1 MTKYFALDRR
11 GELVALGDHACIGDA
26 IKACSFRFITVMDE
40 GGVKFWLER
49 QSWVVSGEQILRN
62 PHLRLAY
69 RDYMQARQ
77 CVQQGLMANC
87 HMQREYLRNVYRV
100 VAGKLV

>member
-1 MTKYFALDRR
+1 MKYYALDKR

-26 IKACSFRFITVMDE
+26 MKSCSFRFITVMDE
-40 GGVKFWLER
+40 GGAKFWIER
-49 QSWVVSGEQILRN
+49 QSKVVSPLIENTR
-62 PHLRLAY
+62 LRLAY
-69 RDYMQARQ
+69 RDYMQGRQ

-100 VAGKLV
+100 LAGKA

>member
-1 MTKYFALDRR
+1 MKYYALDRR

-26 IKACSFRFITVMDE
+26 MKSCSFRFITVMDE

-49 QSWVVSGEQILRN
+49 QSKVVSPLIEN

-77 CVQQGLMANC
+77 SVQQGLMANC
-87 HMQREYLRNVYRV
+87 HMQREYLRSVYRA
-100 VAGKLV
+100 VAGKAV